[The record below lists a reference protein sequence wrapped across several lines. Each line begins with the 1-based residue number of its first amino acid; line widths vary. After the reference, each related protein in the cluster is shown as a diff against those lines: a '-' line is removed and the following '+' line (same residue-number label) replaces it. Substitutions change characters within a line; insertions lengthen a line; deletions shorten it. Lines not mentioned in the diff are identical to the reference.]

1 MVGGNCWGRCNASS
15 PVGPVLSDGDGCAK
29 DMQVEQLRLPEA
41 APLVQAFQARFAAA
55 AAAAAACPT
64 QGDVCVCVTG

>member
-1 MVGGNCWGRCNASS
+1 
-15 PVGPVLSDGDGCAK
+15 
-29 DMQVEQLRLPEA
+29 MQVEQLRLPEA